1 MVKKNPDEFQIRFTE
16 NEHMDDDSIMREE
29 IIAQRL
35 EKLSTRVTLISI
47 MVPVLIFVIFT
58 FAYLDMKSRI
68 FSMQDTG
75 VDKLQKLSRDLE
87 SRFSSLSVRFAKF
100 EDSFAEREASL
111 KGIEDSFSKK
121 IAPMEK
127 AFSTLETSMKDVEKN
142 LQESEKNIRE
152 IIAAQADHVEKKH
165 VEGKFEVME
174 KSLEDM
180 ENSFEAAQKDMQT
193 VMSQMKALDTNFK
206 NELKL
211 LTDYLAKEKKRLDV
225 VAGVSDEFSKDMKN
239 VQTQLQVLSKKTDGF
254 VHVDDLPL
262 AVEKARLKLKVALDE
277 AVEKMQNRMD
287 VLERQI
293 SSLSSKS
300 GPILER
306 NLQ

>member
-29 IIAQRL
+29 IIGQRL

-75 VDKLQKLSRDLE
+75 VDEIEKLSRDLE
-87 SRFSSLSVRFAKF
+87 SRFSSLSVKFAKF
-100 EDSFAEREASL
+100 EASFAEREASL
-111 KGIEDSFSKK
+111 KDIEESFSKK
-121 IAPMEK
+121 IVPMEK
-127 AFSTLETSMKDVEKN
+127 AFTALENSLKDVKKN
-142 LQESEKNIRE
+142 LQESEKKIRE
-152 IIAAQADHVEKKH
+152 ITATQADHVGKKEVDEK
-165 VEGKFEVME
+165 FQAME
-174 KSLEDM
+174 KS
-180 ENSFEAAQKDMQT
+180 FEATQNDMQT
-193 VMSQMKALDTNFK
+193 VMSQMKALDTNVK

-211 LTDYLAKEKKRLDV
+211 LTDYLAKEKKRVDDA
-225 VAGVSDEFSKDMKN
+225 AGVSDGLSEDMKN
-239 VQTQLQVLSKKTDGF
+239 VQSQFQDLSKRADGF
-254 VHVDDLPL
+254 VHADDLPL

>member
-16 NEHMDDDSIMREE
+16 NEHMDDDSTMREE
-29 IIAQRL
+29 IIGQRL

-87 SRFSSLSVRFAKF
+87 SKFSSLSVRFAKF

-127 AFSTLETSMKDVEKN
+127 AFSTLETSMIDVKKN

-152 IIAAQADHVEKKH
+152 IITTQADHVEKKH
-165 VEGKFEVME
+165 VDGKFEAME
-174 KSLEDM
+174 KSLEGM
-180 ENSFEAAQKDMQT
+180 ENFFEAAQKDMQT

-211 LTDYLAKEKKRLDV
+211 LTDYLAKEKKRLDY

-254 VHVDDLPL
+254 VHADDLPL
-262 AVEKARLKLKVALDE
+262 AVEKARLKIKVALDE

-306 NLQ
+306 NIK